1 MCKLKLL
8 YLIEN
13 KETSKF
19 SIVRYIDSEIP
30 YILKASVRKSQR
42 MLSEKDTIETD
53 KYIIRTIYD
62 IDMGNRGG
70 KREKTEPNDA
80 YD

>member
-1 MCKLKLL
+1 MCKPKVL

-13 KETSKF
+13 KETNKF
-19 SIVRYIDSEIP
+19 SIARYIDSEIP
-30 YILKASVRKSQR
+30 YILKVSVRKAQR
-42 MLSEKDTIETD
+42 MLTEKQIIETETH
-53 KYIIRTIYD
+53 IIRTIYD

-70 KREKTEPNDA
+70 IREKKQSNDG